1 MIDLGIIGG
10 TGFYKFF
17 ESVREQK
24 VETPYGEPSAP
35 VTLATWEGKRIGF
48 LPRHGLHHQ
57 HSPHRVPYPA
67 NVAALKKLGARQ
79 ILGFNV
85 VGSLSE
91 KVSKGHF
98 LLIDQF
104 IDMTWGRQ
112 WTTLDRPNGAHADLA
127 EPYCGRLRS
136 LAIHALSDSPETVH
150 PSATALIINGPRF
163 QTKAESRLYN
173 SWGADVINMT
183 QSTEASVA
191 RELEMCYVNLSFCTD
206 YGVISEDLAPESGDP
221 PVRHQDV
228 VRYFGENVD
237 RVQSM
242 VRKTV
247 AALSDDADCGCR
259 SALDRS
265 WANPNEQGRRPWPG
279 MH

>member
-17 ESVREQK
+17 ENAGEEIVK
-24 VETPYGEPSAP
+24 TPYGDPSAP

-48 LPRHGLHHQ
+48 IPRHGLHHQ

-67 NVAALKKLGARQ
+67 NVAALKMLGARQ

-85 VGSLSE
+85 VGSLSA

-104 IDMTWGRQ
+104 IDLTWGRQ
-112 WTTLDRPNGAHADLA
+112 WTIFDRPNGAHADLA

-136 LAIHALSDSPETVH
+136 LANNALAGTPEIVH
-150 PSATALIINGPRF
+150 PNATALIINGPRF

-173 SWGADVINMT
+173 SWGVDVINMT

-206 YGVISEDLAPESGDP
+206 YGVISEELAPESGDL

-228 VRYFGENVD
+228 VTYFNQNID

-242 VRKTV
+242 VRSTV
-247 AALSDDADCGCR
+247 AALDDDTECGCR
-259 SALDRS
+259 SVLERS
-265 WANPNEQGRRPWPG
+265 WANPNEQGNTGVDVP
-279 MH
+279 

>member
-1 MIDLGIIGG
+1 M
-10 TGFYKFF
+10 
-17 ESVREQK
+17 
-24 VETPYGEPSAP
+24 A
-35 VTLATWEGKRIGF
+35 
-48 LPRHGLHHQ
+48 
-57 HSPHRVPYPA
+57 
-67 NVAALKKLGARQ
+67 
-79 ILGFNV
+79 
-85 VGSLSE
+85 
-91 KVSKGHF
+91 
-98 LLIDQF
+98 
-104 IDMTWGRQ
+104 
-112 WTTLDRPNGAHADLA
+112 
-127 EPYCGRLRS
+127 
-136 LAIHALSDSPETVH
+136 DSPETVH
-150 PSATALIINGPRF
+150 PNATALIINGPRF

-206 YGVISEDLAPESGDP
+206 YGVISEDLAPESGDA

-228 VRYFGENVD
+228 VAYFGKNVD

-247 AALSDDADCGCR
+247 AALADDADCGCR

-265 WANPNEQGRRPWPG
+265 WANPNEQARPWPD

>member
-17 ESVREQK
+17 ESSGEEVVK
-24 VETPYGEPSAP
+24 TPYGDPSAP

-48 LPRHGLHHQ
+48 IPRHGRNHQ
-57 HSPHRVPYPA
+57 YSPHRVPYTA

-85 VGSLSE
+85 VGSLSA

-104 IDMTWGRQ
+104 IDLTWGRH
-112 WTTLDRPNGAHADLA
+112 WTTFDRPNGAHADLA

-136 LAIHALSDSPETVH
+136 LAIDALADTSEIVH
-150 PSATALIINGPRF
+150 PTATALIINGPRF

-173 SWGADVINMT
+173 SWGVDVINMT

-191 RELEMCYVNLSFCTD
+191 RELEVCYANLSFCTD
-206 YGVISEDLAPESGDP
+206 YGVISEDLAPESGDA

-228 VRYFGENVD
+228 VESFNGNID
-237 RVQSM
+237 RVERA

-247 AALSDDADCGCR
+247 AALTEDSECGCR

-265 WANPNEQGRRPWPG
+265 WLNPHEHGQPELDER
-279 MH
+279 

>member
-1 MIDLGIIGG
+1 VIDLGIIGG

-17 ESVREQK
+17 ESAGEEVVQ
-24 VETPYGEPSAP
+24 TPYGEPSAP
-35 VTLATWEGKRIGF
+35 ITIATWEGKRIGF
-48 LPRHGLHHQ
+48 IPRHGLHHE
-57 HSPHRVPYPA
+57 HLPHRVPYAA
-67 NVAALKKLGARQ
+67 NVAALKQAGARQ

-112 WTTLDRPNGAHADLA
+112 WTTMDRPSGAHADLA
-127 EPYCGRLRS
+127 EPYCNRLRS
-136 LAIHALSDSPETVH
+136 SAIAALADSSEVVH
-150 PSATALIINGPRF
+150 PTATALIINGPRF
-163 QTKAESRLYN
+163 QTKAESRLFN

-191 RELEMCYVNLSFCTD
+191 REMEMCYVNLSFCTD
-206 YGVISEDLAPESGDP
+206 YGVISEDLAPESNDP
-221 PVRHQDV
+221 PVRHHDV
-228 VRYFGENVD
+228 IEYFNENVA
-237 RVQSM
+237 RVEVM

-247 AALSDDADCGCR
+247 AALDDDSGCGCR

-265 WANPNEQGRRPWPG
+265 WADPNGQPPS
-279 MH
+279 

>member
-17 ESVREQK
+17 ESTGERI

-35 VTLATWEGKRIGF
+35 VTLATWGGKRIGF
-48 LPRHGLHHQ
+48 IPRHGLHHEYL
-57 HSPHRVPYPA
+57 PHRVPYPA
-67 NVAALKKLGARQ
+67 NVAALKELGARQ

-91 KVSKGHF
+91 HVSKGHF

-104 IDMTWGRQ
+104 IDLTWGRD
-112 WTTLDRPNGAHADLA
+112 WTIFDRANGAHADLA
-127 EPYCGRLRS
+127 DPYCGRLRAQ
-136 LAIHALSDSPETVH
+136 AIEALSDSPEVVH
-150 PSATALIINGPRF
+150 PKATALIINGPKF

-183 QSTEASVA
+183 QSTEATVA
-191 RELEMCYVNLSFCTD
+191 REMELCYVNLSFCTD

-221 PVRHQDV
+221 PVRHRDV
-228 VRYFGENVD
+228 VAYFNDNVA
-237 RVQSM
+237 RVEAA
-242 VRKTV
+242 VRATV
-247 AALSDDADCGCR
+247 AALEDDAECGCR
-259 SALDRS
+259 SALEGCWLNTEGHR
-265 WANPNEQGRRPWPG
+265 
-279 MH
+279 